1 MLRGLFTAAAGMHG
15 SSFMV
20 DNIANNLAN
29 ANTFGFKKVRVDFQ
43 DLLYQTVKPA
53 GTSAYAT
60 NRLPTGIQ
68 IGHGVR
74 VAGTRRVF
82 TEGALRVTEN
92 PLDVAIAGKRGF
104 FQVDMPDG
112 STGYSRDGAFSLDEN
127 GTLVTSDGF
136 PVNPAITI
144 PQDAVS
150 INISEEG
157 IVSVITQPNNN
168 TQQVGQI
175 QLATFV
181 NPAGLSA
188 IGKNIFQET
197 ESSGAPVQG
206 NPGQNGVGILAQ
218 GFLENSNVSVAEELV
233 NMITAQRAYEV
244 NSRAVRTSDQMIQTS
259 LQLKQ

>member
-1 MLRGLFTAAAGMHG
+1 MIRGLFTAAAGMHG
-15 SSFMV
+15 MSFMV

-29 ANTFGFKKVRVDFQ
+29 ANTFGYKKTMVDFQ
-43 DLLYQTVKPA
+43 DLLYQTIKPA

-60 NRLPTGIQ
+60 SRLPTGIQ

-74 VAGTRRVF
+74 VAGTRRIF
-82 TEGALRVTEN
+82 TEGSMRVTEN
-92 PLDVAIAGKRGF
+92 PLDVAIAGQKGF
-104 FQVDMPDG
+104 FQITLPDG
-112 STGYSRDGAFSLDEN
+112 TIGYTRDGAFNLDET
-127 GTLVTSDGF
+127 GQIVTSDGF
-136 PVNPAITI
+136 PLEPAITI
-144 PQDAVS
+144 PNEATA

-157 IVSVITQPNNN
+157 IVSVVTQPGNQI
-168 TQQVGQI
+168 QQLGQI

-188 IGKNIFQET
+188 TGKNLFQET
-197 ESSGAPVQG
+197 ESSGPPTPG

-244 NSRAVRTSDQMIQTS
+244 NSRAVRTGDQMIQTA